1 MSRDSQ
7 KPPLNPESEK
17 EQKGP
22 APRKDEDRA
31 HGPGTG
37 PSRPQEGHSQN
48 REKDPAREAWIA
60 NFYTENHLAYEA
72 FPREVASPEQLR
84 FMVYTEP
91 GQLYYPCSD
100 RTFNAIINKTDSDWL
115 IMNYVKVWDK
125 VKPLVTSVIEDRF
138 KREFLLNLLHIKFR
152 HDTASLVML
161 PSRIEK
167 RLLHIFIRVSEIDRP
182 LSRKKEARNRKVHE
196 LLSSR
201 AYKEAL
207 NDRQGLDLE
216 TDSPLDE
223 IDLRINFLK
232 LKRLFSLAF
241 NLDKVLETED
251 LTTERLKRFMGTE
264 VSGPGW
270 EHLEE
275 ILRQWHKDH
284 EWHYLLWKSPL
295 AGSILIDLEVIK
307 ILVRF
312 SVKVIISVKHAFYF
326 DEISMADIMED
337 PFLTD
342 HFKIAEVITERNIS
356 KNSLL
361 DKLKSDKTIFVI
373 DDGTQE
379 RFNPLLTSVTFARAF
394 KEADEVIIRSP
405 NDAWC
410 ISRSSFQYTR
420 NMMLRDLDVSD
431 RLVIN
436 FRPKHPK
443 AVRFSEADLRAK
455 AEALIYHLKM
465 QKRKGKTIMFYSA
478 IVGSIPGQLEMAKK
492 ILKVFVNYLRQKHKD
507 VVIINPAEHFE
518 PGMDADDLMYMW
530 EIVQRSGLIDIWRFQ
545 TVDDIEKAFELMGQ
559 KVPPEWVGK
568 DATYSTGCTKEMQIA
583 REVQKEHPEMQII
596 GPSWEK
602 FLRRKEYGV
611 GKLYDRTLGDA

>member
-1 MSRDSQ
+1 MNPDKKERTD
-7 KPPLNPESEK
+7 KNPEK
-17 EQKGP
+17 
-22 APRKDEDRA
+22 
-31 HGPGTG
+31 
-37 PSRPQEGHSQN
+37 
-48 REKDPAREAWIA
+48 EAWLA
-60 NFYTENHLAYEA
+60 NFFTENHIAYEA
-72 FPREVASPEQLR
+72 FPHEVASLEQLR

-115 IMNYVKVWDK
+115 IMNYVKVWEK
-125 VKPLVTSVIEDRF
+125 IKPLVTSIIEDDY
-138 KREFLLNLLHIKFR
+138 KREFLLHLLHIKFR
-152 HDTASLVML
+152 HDTASLVVL
-161 PSRIEK
+161 PSRVEK
-167 RLLHIFIRVSEIDRP
+167 RLLHIFVRVSEIDRP
-182 LSRKKEARNRKVHE
+182 LARKKEEMNQKVSR
-196 LLSSR
+196 LLNSK
-201 AYKEAL
+201 AYQEAI
-207 NDRQGLDLE
+207 NDREGLTLE

-223 IDLRINFLK
+223 IGLRISFLK

-241 NLDKVLETED
+241 NMEKVMASEE
-251 LTTERLKRFMGTE
+251 LTKERLMELMSTE
-264 VSGPGW
+264 VAGEGW
-270 EHLEE
+270 KHLEE
-275 ILRQWHKDH
+275 TLRSWQSDQ
-284 EWHYLLWKSPL
+284 EWHYILWKSPL
-295 AGSILIDLEVIK
+295 AGSVLLDLEVIK

-312 SVKVIISVKHAFYF
+312 GVKVIISVKHSFYF
-326 DEISMADIMED
+326 DEITMADVMED
-337 PFLTD
+337 PYLTD
-342 HFKIAEVITERNIS
+342 RFKISEIITDRQIS
-356 KNSLL
+356 KNDLL

-394 KEADEVIIRSP
+394 KEADEVFIRSP
-405 NDAWC
+405 KDAWC
-410 ISRSSFQYTR
+410 IAHSSFRYTR
-420 NMMLRDLDVSD
+420 NMLLRNLDVTD
-431 RLVIN
+431 HLDII
-436 FRPKHPK
+436 FKPKHPK

-465 QKRKGKTIMFYSA
+465 EKRRGKTVMFYSA

-492 ILKVFVNYLRQKHKD
+492 ILKVFVNYLRKKHKD

-545 TVDDIEKAFELMGQ
+545 TYEDIEKAFELMGE

-596 GPSWEK
+596 GPPWEK

-611 GKLYDRTLGDA
+611 GKLYDRTLGDVS

>member
-1 MSRDSQ
+1 MSE
-7 KPPLNPESEK
+7 LTK
-17 EQKGP
+17 EPVK
-22 APRKDEDRA
+22 
-31 HGPGTG
+31 
-37 PSRPQEGHSQN
+37 
-48 REKDPAREAWIA
+48 KDPAKEAWLT

-72 FPREVASPEQLR
+72 NPYEVASPEQLR

-100 RTFNAIINKTDSDWL
+100 RTFNSIINKTDSDWL
-115 IMNYVKVWDK
+115 IMNYMKVWEK
-125 VKPLVTSVIEDRF
+125 VKPLVTSIIEDRF

-182 LSRKKEARNRKVHE
+182 LARKKEEMNKKVSN
-196 LLSSR
+196 LLSSQ
-201 AYKEAL
+201 AYLNAI
-207 NDRQGLDLE
+207 NDREGLSLD

-223 IDLRINFLK
+223 IGLRISFLK

-251 LTTERLKRFMGTE
+251 LTKERLMHFMSTE
-264 VSGPGW
+264 VKGSGW
-270 EHLEE
+270 DHLEE
-275 ILRQWHKDH
+275 TLRTWHKDQ
-284 EWHYLLWKSPL
+284 EWHYILWKSPM
-295 AGSILIDLEVIK
+295 AGSILLDLEIIK
-307 ILVRF
+307 ILVKF
-312 SVKVIISVKHAFYF
+312 GVKVIISVKHAFYF
-326 DEISMADIMED
+326 DEITMADVMED
-337 PFLTD
+337 PYLTD
-342 HFKIAEVITERNIS
+342 AFKMAEIITERNIS
-356 KNSLL
+356 KNDLI
-361 DKLKSDKTIFVI
+361 DELKSDKTIFVI

-394 KEADEVIIRSP
+394 KEADEVLIRSS

-410 ISRSSFQYTR
+410 IARSSFSYTR
-420 NMMLRDLDVSD
+420 NMILRNSDVNGHLD
-431 RLVIN
+431 IQ
-436 FRPKHPK
+436 FKPKHPK

-465 QKRKGKTIMFYSA
+465 EKRKGKTIMFYSA

-492 ILKVFVNYLRQKHKD
+492 ILKVFVNYLRQKHED

-545 TVDDIEKAFELMGQ
+545 TYEDIEKAFELMGE

-596 GPSWEK
+596 GPPWEK

-611 GKLYDRTLGDA
+611 GKLYDRTLGDIS

>member
-1 MSRDSQ
+1 MNPD
-7 KPPLNPESEK
+7 KKETTGKNPEK
-17 EQKGP
+17 
-22 APRKDEDRA
+22 
-31 HGPGTG
+31 
-37 PSRPQEGHSQN
+37 
-48 REKDPAREAWIA
+48 EAWLA
-60 NFYTENHLAYEA
+60 NFFTENHIAYEA
-72 FPREVASPEQLR
+72 FPHEVASLEQLR

-115 IMNYVKVWDK
+115 IMNYVKVWEK
-125 VKPLVTSVIEDRF
+125 IKPLVTSIIEDDY
-138 KREFLLNLLHIKFR
+138 KREFLLHLLHIKFR
-152 HDTASLVML
+152 HDTASLVVL
-161 PSRIEK
+161 PSRVEK
-167 RLLHIFIRVSEIDRP
+167 RLLHIFVRVSEIDRP
-182 LSRKKEARNRKVHE
+182 LARKKEEMNQKVSR
-196 LLSSR
+196 LLNSK
-201 AYKEAL
+201 AYQEAI
-207 NDRQGLDLE
+207 NDREGLTLE

-223 IDLRINFLK
+223 IGLRISFLK

-241 NLDKVLETED
+241 NMEKVMASEE
-251 LTTERLKRFMGTE
+251 LTKERLMELMSTE
-264 VSGPGW
+264 VAGEGW
-270 EHLEE
+270 KHLEE
-275 ILRQWHKDH
+275 TLRSWQSDQ
-284 EWHYLLWKSPL
+284 EWHYILWKSPL
-295 AGSILIDLEVIK
+295 AGSVLLDLEVIK

-312 SVKVIISVKHAFYF
+312 GVKVIISVKHSFYF
-326 DEISMADIMED
+326 DEITMADVMED
-337 PFLTD
+337 PYLTD
-342 HFKIAEVITERNIS
+342 RFKISEIITDRQIS
-356 KNSLL
+356 KNDLL

-394 KEADEVIIRSP
+394 KEADEVFIRSP
-405 NDAWC
+405 KDAWC
-410 ISRSSFQYTR
+410 IAHSSFRYTR
-420 NMMLRDLDVSD
+420 NMLLRNLDVTD
-431 RLVIN
+431 HLDII
-436 FRPKHPK
+436 FKPKHPK

-465 QKRKGKTIMFYSA
+465 EKRRGKTVMFYSA

-492 ILKVFVNYLRQKHKD
+492 ILKVFVNYLRKKHKD

-545 TVDDIEKAFELMGQ
+545 TYEDIEKAFELMGE

-596 GPSWEK
+596 GPPWEK

-611 GKLYDRTLGDA
+611 GKLYDRTLGDVS

>member
-1 MSRDSQ
+1 MNPD
-7 KPPLNPESEK
+7 KKETTGKNPEK
-17 EQKGP
+17 
-22 APRKDEDRA
+22 
-31 HGPGTG
+31 
-37 PSRPQEGHSQN
+37 
-48 REKDPAREAWIA
+48 EAWLA
-60 NFYTENHLAYEA
+60 NFFTENHIAYEA
-72 FPREVASPEQLR
+72 FPHEVASLEQLR

-115 IMNYVKVWDK
+115 IMNYVKVWEK
-125 VKPLVTSVIEDRF
+125 IKPLVTSIIEDDF
-138 KREFLLNLLHIKFR
+138 KREFLLHLLHIKFR
-152 HDTASLVML
+152 HDTASLVVL
-161 PSRIEK
+161 PSRVEK
-167 RLLHIFIRVSEIDRP
+167 RLLHIFVRVSEIDRP
-182 LSRKKEARNRKVHE
+182 LARKKEEMNQKVSR
-196 LLSSR
+196 LLNSK
-201 AYKEAL
+201 AYQEAI
-207 NDRQGLDLE
+207 NDREGLTLE

-223 IDLRINFLK
+223 IGLRISFLK

-241 NLDKVLETED
+241 NMEKVMASEE
-251 LTTERLKRFMGTE
+251 LTKERLMELMSTE
-264 VSGPGW
+264 VAGEGW
-270 EHLEE
+270 KHLEE
-275 ILRQWHKDH
+275 TLRSWQSDQ
-284 EWHYLLWKSPL
+284 EWHYILWKSPL
-295 AGSILIDLEVIK
+295 AGSVLLDLEVIK

-312 SVKVIISVKHAFYF
+312 GVKVIISVKHSFYF
-326 DEISMADIMED
+326 DEITMADVMED
-337 PFLTD
+337 PYLTD
-342 HFKIAEVITERNIS
+342 RFKISEIITDRQIS
-356 KNSLL
+356 KNDLL

-394 KEADEVIIRSP
+394 KEADEVFIRSP
-405 NDAWC
+405 KDAWC
-410 ISRSSFQYTR
+410 IAHSSFRYTR
-420 NMMLRDLDVSD
+420 NMLLRNLDVTD
-431 RLVIN
+431 HLDII
-436 FRPKHPK
+436 FKPKHPK

-465 QKRKGKTIMFYSA
+465 EKRRGKTVMFYSA

-492 ILKVFVNYLRQKHKD
+492 ILKVFVNYLRKKHKD

-545 TVDDIEKAFELMGQ
+545 TYEDIEKAFELMGE

-596 GPSWEK
+596 GPPWEK

-611 GKLYDRTLGDA
+611 GKLYDRTLGDVS

>member
-1 MSRDSQ
+1 MD
-7 KPPLNPESEK
+7 LNNQAKKGRSPEK
-17 EQKGP
+17 
-22 APRKDEDRA
+22 
-31 HGPGTG
+31 
-37 PSRPQEGHSQN
+37 
-48 REKDPAREAWIA
+48 EAWIA
-60 NFYTENHLAYEA
+60 NFFTENHIAYEA
-72 FPREVASPEQLR
+72 FPHEVASLEQLR

-91 GQLYYPCSD
+91 CQFYYPCSD

-125 VKPLVTSVIEDRF
+125 IKPLVTSIVEDKFR
-138 KREFLLNLLHIKFR
+138 REFLLNLIQIKFR

-182 LSRKKEARNRKVHE
+182 LARRKEEMNRKVSE
-196 LLSSR
+196 LLEST
-201 AYKEAL
+201 AYRQAI
-207 NDRQGLDLE
+207 NDREGLALD

-223 IDLRINFLK
+223 IGLRISFLK

-241 NLDKVLETED
+241 NMEKVMAMDGFSKEKLMG
-251 LTTERLKRFMGTE
+251 FMSTD
-264 VSGPGW
+264 VTGPGW

-275 ILRQWHKDH
+275 ILRKWHRDQ
-284 EWHYLLWKSPL
+284 EWHYILWKSPL
-295 AGSILIDLEVIK
+295 SGSVLLDLEVIK

-312 SVKVIISVKHAFYF
+312 GIKVIISVKHAFYF
-326 DEISMADIMED
+326 DEITMADVMED
-337 PFLTD
+337 PYLTSS
-342 HFKIAEVITERNIS
+342 FKAAEIITERQIS

-394 KEADEVIIRSP
+394 KEADEVLIRSP
-405 NDAWC
+405 KDAWC
-410 ISRSSFQYTR
+410 ISRSSFSYTR
-420 NMMLRDLDVSD
+420 NMLLRNLDVSN
-431 RLVIN
+431 RLDIL
-436 FRPKHPK
+436 FKPKHPR

-455 AEALIYHLKM
+455 AEALVYHLKM
-465 QKRKGKTIMFYSA
+465 EKRRGKTVMFYSA

-492 ILKVFVNYLRQKHKD
+492 ILKIFVNYLRQKHKGL
-507 VVIINPAEHFE
+507 VIINPAEHFE

-545 TVDDIEKAFELMGQ
+545 TYEDIEKAFELMGE

-596 GPSWEK
+596 GPPWEK

-611 GKLYDRTLGDA
+611 GKLYDRTLGDIS

>member
-1 MSRDSQ
+1 MNPDN
-7 KPPLNPESEK
+7 KETTGKNPEK
-17 EQKGP
+17 
-22 APRKDEDRA
+22 
-31 HGPGTG
+31 
-37 PSRPQEGHSQN
+37 
-48 REKDPAREAWIA
+48 EAWLA
-60 NFYTENHLAYEA
+60 NFFTENHIAYEA
-72 FPREVASPEQLR
+72 FPHEVASLEQLR

-100 RTFNAIINKTDSDWL
+100 RTFNAIINRTDSDWL
-115 IMNYVKVWDK
+115 IMNYVKVWDRI
-125 VKPLVTSVIEDRF
+125 KPLVTSIVEDDF

-182 LSRKKEARNRKVHE
+182 LARKKEEMNQKVSR
-196 LLSSR
+196 LLNSE
-201 AYKEAL
+201 AYQQAI
-207 NDRQGLDLE
+207 NDREGLSLE

-223 IDLRINFLK
+223 IGLRISFLK
-232 LKRLFSLAF
+232 LRRLFSLAF
-241 NLDKVLETED
+241 NIDKVMASEE
-251 LTTERLKRFMGTE
+251 LTKEKLMEFMATE
-264 VSGPGW
+264 VGGEGW
-270 EHLEE
+270 KHLEE
-275 ILRQWHKDH
+275 TLRSWHKDQ
-284 EWHYLLWKSPL
+284 EWHYILWKSPL
-295 AGSILIDLEVIK
+295 AGSVLLDLEVIK

-312 SVKVIISVKHAFYF
+312 GIKVIISVKHAFYF
-326 DEISMADIMED
+326 DEITMADVMED
-337 PFLTD
+337 PYLTD
-342 HFKIAEVITERNIS
+342 AFKIAEVITERQIS
-356 KNSLL
+356 KNDLL

-394 KEADEVIIRSP
+394 KEADEIFIRSP
-405 NDAWC
+405 KDAWC
-410 ISRSSFQYTR
+410 IARSSFSYTR
-420 NMMLRDLDVSD
+420 NMLLRNLDITD
-431 RLVIN
+431 HLDIM
-436 FRPKHPK
+436 FKPKHPN

-465 QKRKGKTIMFYSA
+465 EKRKGKTVMFYSA

-545 TVDDIEKAFELMGQ
+545 TFEDIEKAFELMGE

-596 GPSWEK
+596 GPPWEK

-611 GKLYDRTLGDA
+611 GKLYDRTLGDVS

>member
-1 MSRDSQ
+1 MNPD
-7 KPPLNPESEK
+7 KKETTGKNPEK
-17 EQKGP
+17 
-22 APRKDEDRA
+22 
-31 HGPGTG
+31 
-37 PSRPQEGHSQN
+37 
-48 REKDPAREAWIA
+48 EAWLA
-60 NFYTENHLAYEA
+60 NFFTENHIAYEA
-72 FPREVASPEQLR
+72 FPHEVASLEQLR

-115 IMNYVKVWDK
+115 IMNYVKVWEK
-125 VKPLVTSVIEDRF
+125 IKPLVTSIIEDDY
-138 KREFLLNLLHIKFR
+138 KREFLLHLLHIKFR
-152 HDTASLVML
+152 HDTASLVVL
-161 PSRIEK
+161 PSRVEK
-167 RLLHIFIRVSEIDRP
+167 RLLHIFVRVSEIDRP
-182 LSRKKEARNRKVHE
+182 LARKKEEMNQKVSR
-196 LLSSR
+196 LLNSK
-201 AYKEAL
+201 AYQEAI
-207 NDRQGLDLE
+207 NDREGLTLE

-223 IDLRINFLK
+223 IGLRISFLK

-241 NLDKVLETED
+241 NMEKVMASEE
-251 LTTERLKRFMGTE
+251 LTKERLMELMSTE
-264 VSGPGW
+264 VAGEGW
-270 EHLEE
+270 KHLEE
-275 ILRQWHKDH
+275 TLRSWQSDQ
-284 EWHYLLWKSPL
+284 EWHYILWKSPL
-295 AGSILIDLEVIK
+295 AGSVLLDLEVIK

-312 SVKVIISVKHAFYF
+312 GVKVIISVKHSFYF
-326 DEISMADIMED
+326 DEITMADVMED
-337 PFLTD
+337 PYLTD
-342 HFKIAEVITERNIS
+342 RFKISEIITDRQIS
-356 KNSLL
+356 KNDLL

-394 KEADEVIIRSP
+394 KEADEVFIRSP
-405 NDAWC
+405 KDAWC
-410 ISRSSFQYTR
+410 IAHSSFRYTR
-420 NMMLRDLDVSD
+420 NMLLQNLDVTD
-431 RLVIN
+431 HLDII
-436 FRPKHPK
+436 FKPKHPK

-465 QKRKGKTIMFYSA
+465 EKRRGKTVMFYSA

-492 ILKVFVNYLRQKHKD
+492 ILKVFVNYLRKKHKD

-545 TVDDIEKAFELMGQ
+545 TYEDIEKAFELMGE

-596 GPSWEK
+596 GPPWEK

-611 GKLYDRTLGDA
+611 GKLYDRTLGDVS

>member
-1 MSRDSQ
+1 MNPD
-7 KPPLNPESEK
+7 KKETTGKNPEK
-17 EQKGP
+17 
-22 APRKDEDRA
+22 
-31 HGPGTG
+31 
-37 PSRPQEGHSQN
+37 
-48 REKDPAREAWIA
+48 EAWLA
-60 NFYTENHLAYEA
+60 NFFTENHIAYEA
-72 FPREVASPEQLR
+72 FPHEVASLEQLR

-115 IMNYVKVWDK
+115 IMNYVKVWEK
-125 VKPLVTSVIEDRF
+125 IKPLVTSIIEDDY
-138 KREFLLNLLHIKFR
+138 KREFLLHLLHIKFR
-152 HDTASLVML
+152 HDTASLVVL
-161 PSRIEK
+161 PSRVEK
-167 RLLHIFIRVSEIDRP
+167 RLLHIFVRVSEIDRP
-182 LSRKKEARNRKVHE
+182 LARKKEEMNQKVSR
-196 LLSSR
+196 LLNSK
-201 AYKEAL
+201 AYQEAI
-207 NDRQGLDLE
+207 NDREGLTLE

-223 IDLRINFLK
+223 IGLRISFLK

-241 NLDKVLETED
+241 NMEKVMASEE
-251 LTTERLKRFMGTE
+251 LTKERLMELMSTE
-264 VSGPGW
+264 VAGEGW
-270 EHLEE
+270 KHLEE
-275 ILRQWHKDH
+275 TLRSWQSDQ
-284 EWHYLLWKSPL
+284 EWHYVLWKSPL
-295 AGSILIDLEVIK
+295 AGSVLLDLEVIK

-312 SVKVIISVKHAFYF
+312 GVKVIISVKHSFYF
-326 DEISMADIMED
+326 DEITMADVMED
-337 PFLTD
+337 PYLTD
-342 HFKIAEVITERNIS
+342 RFKISEIITDRQIS
-356 KNSLL
+356 KNDLL

-394 KEADEVIIRSP
+394 KEADEVFIRSP
-405 NDAWC
+405 KDAWC
-410 ISRSSFQYTR
+410 IAHSSFRYTR
-420 NMMLRDLDVSD
+420 NMLLRNLDVTD
-431 RLVIN
+431 HLGII
-436 FRPKHPK
+436 FKPKHPK

-465 QKRKGKTIMFYSA
+465 EKRKGKTIMFYSA

-545 TVDDIEKAFELMGQ
+545 TYEDIEKAFELMGE

-596 GPSWEK
+596 GPPWEK

-611 GKLYDRTLGDA
+611 GKLYDRTLGDVS

>member
-1 MSRDSQ
+1 MNPD
-7 KPPLNPESEK
+7 KKETTDKNPEK
-17 EQKGP
+17 
-22 APRKDEDRA
+22 
-31 HGPGTG
+31 
-37 PSRPQEGHSQN
+37 
-48 REKDPAREAWIA
+48 EAWLA
-60 NFYTENHLAYEA
+60 NFFTENHIAYEA
-72 FPREVASPEQLR
+72 FPHEVASLEQLR

-115 IMNYVKVWDK
+115 IMNYVKVWEK
-125 VKPLVTSVIEDRF
+125 IKPLVTSIIEDDY
-138 KREFLLNLLHIKFR
+138 KREFLLHLLHIKFR
-152 HDTASLVML
+152 HDTASLVVL
-161 PSRIEK
+161 PSRVEK
-167 RLLHIFIRVSEIDRP
+167 RLLHIFVRVSEIDRP
-182 LSRKKEARNRKVHE
+182 LARKKEEMNQKVSR
-196 LLSSR
+196 LLNSK
-201 AYKEAL
+201 AYQEAI
-207 NDRQGLDLE
+207 NDREGLTLE

-223 IDLRINFLK
+223 IGLRISFLK

-241 NLDKVLETED
+241 NMEKVMASEE
-251 LTTERLKRFMGTE
+251 LTKERLMELMSTE
-264 VSGPGW
+264 VAGEGW
-270 EHLEE
+270 KHLEE
-275 ILRQWHKDH
+275 TLRSWQSDQ
-284 EWHYLLWKSPL
+284 EWHYILWKSPL
-295 AGSILIDLEVIK
+295 AGSVLLDLEVIK

-312 SVKVIISVKHAFYF
+312 GVKVIISVKHSFYF
-326 DEISMADIMED
+326 DEITMADVMED
-337 PFLTD
+337 PYLTD
-342 HFKIAEVITERNIS
+342 RFKISEIITDRQIS
-356 KNSLL
+356 KNDLL

-394 KEADEVIIRSP
+394 KEADEVFIRSP
-405 NDAWC
+405 KDAWC
-410 ISRSSFQYTR
+410 IAHSSFRYTR
-420 NMMLRDLDVSD
+420 NMLLRNLDVTD
-431 RLVIN
+431 HLDII
-436 FRPKHPK
+436 FKPKHPK

-465 QKRKGKTIMFYSA
+465 EKRRGKTVMFYSA

-492 ILKVFVNYLRQKHKD
+492 ILKVFVNYLRKKHKD

-545 TVDDIEKAFELMGQ
+545 TYEDIEKAFELMGE

-596 GPSWEK
+596 GPPWEK

-611 GKLYDRTLGDA
+611 GKLYDRTLGDVS

>member
-1 MSRDSQ
+1 MSEL
-7 KPPLNPESEK
+7 PK
-17 EQKGP
+17 EQDK
-22 APRKDEDRA
+22 R
-31 HGPGTG
+31 
-37 PSRPQEGHSQN
+37 
-48 REKDPAREAWIA
+48 DPEREAWLT

-72 FPREVASPEQLR
+72 YPHEVASPEQLR
-84 FMVYTEP
+84 FIVYTEP
-91 GQLYYPCSD
+91 NQLYYPCSD

-115 IMNYVKVWDK
+115 IMNYMKVWDK
-125 VKPLVTSVIEDRF
+125 VKPLVTSIIEDRF
-138 KREFLLNLLHIKFR
+138 KRDFLLNLLHIKFR

-182 LSRKKEARNRKVHE
+182 LARKKEEMNKKVSQ
-196 LLSSR
+196 LLDSQSYR
-201 AYKEAL
+201 DAI
-207 NDRQGLDLE
+207 NDREGLSLE
-216 TDSPLDE
+216 ADSPLDE
-223 IDLRINFLK
+223 IGLRISFLK
-232 LKRLFSLAF
+232 LQRLFSLAF
-241 NLDKVLETED
+241 NLEKVMETEE
-251 LTTERLKRFMGTE
+251 LTKEKLMHFMSTE
-264 VSGPGW
+264 VKGSGW

-275 ILRQWHKDH
+275 TLRTWHKDQ
-284 EWHYLLWKSPL
+284 EWHYILWKSPL
-295 AGSILIDLEVIK
+295 AGSILLDLEIIK
-307 ILVRF
+307 ILIRF
-312 SVKVIISVKHAFYF
+312 GVKVIISVKHAFYF
-326 DEISMADIMED
+326 NEITMADVMED
-337 PFLTD
+337 PYLAD
-342 HFKIAEVITERNIS
+342 RFKVAEIVTERNIS
-356 KNSLL
+356 KNALI

-394 KEADEVIIRSP
+394 KEADEVLIRSP
-405 NDAWC
+405 NDAWY
-410 ISRSSFQYTR
+410 ISRSSFSYTR
-420 NMMLRDLDVSD
+420 NMMLRNLDVND
-431 RLVIN
+431 YLEIQ
-436 FRPKHPK
+436 FKPKHPK

-465 QKRKGKTIMFYSA
+465 EKRKGKTIMFYSA

-545 TVDDIEKAFELMGQ
+545 TYEDIEKAFELMGE

-596 GPSWEK
+596 GPPWEK

-611 GKLYDRTLGDA
+611 GKLYDRTLGDIS

>member
-1 MSRDSQ
+1 MEQITRD
-7 KPPLNPESEK
+7 KKERTPE
-17 EQKGP
+17 Q
-22 APRKDEDRA
+22 
-31 HGPGTG
+31 
-37 PSRPQEGHSQN
+37 
-48 REKDPAREAWIA
+48 EAWLA

-72 FPREVASPEQLR
+72 FPQEVASPEQLR
-84 FMVYTEP
+84 FIVYTEP

-115 IMNYVKVWDK
+115 IMSYMKVWDK
-125 VKPLVTSVIEDRF
+125 IKPLVSSVIEDSY
-138 KREFLLNLLHIKFR
+138 KKEFLLNLLHIKFR

-182 LSRKKEARNRKVHE
+182 LAQKKEEMNRRVSG
-196 LLSSR
+196 LLDSE
-201 AYKEAL
+201 AYQQAI
-207 NDRQGLDLE
+207 NDREGLSLE
-216 TDSPLDE
+216 ADSPLDE
-223 IDLRINFLK
+223 IGLRISFLK

-241 NLDKVLETED
+241 NLEKVLSTSD
-251 LTTERLKRFMGTE
+251 LTKEKLMRFMSTE

-270 EHLEE
+270 DHFEE
-275 ILRQWHKDH
+275 TLRAWHKDQQ
-284 EWHYLLWKSPL
+284 WHYMLWKSPL
-295 AGSILIDLEVIK
+295 AGSILLDLEIIK

-312 SVKVIISVKHAFYF
+312 GVKVIISVKHAFYF
-326 DEISMADIMED
+326 DEITMADIMED
-337 PFLTD
+337 PFLAD
-342 HFKIAEVITERNIS
+342 RFKIAEIITERNIS
-356 KNSLL
+356 KNDLL

-394 KEADEVIIRSP
+394 KEADEVLIRSP

-410 ISRSSFQYTR
+410 IERSSFSYTR
-420 NMMLRDLDVSD
+420 NMMLRNLDVTD
-431 RLVIN
+431 HLVIN
-436 FRPKHPK
+436 FKPKHPR

-465 QKRKGKTIMFYSA
+465 EKRKGKTIMFYSA

-492 ILKVFVNYLRQKHKD
+492 ILKVFVNHLRQKHKD

-545 TVDDIEKAFELMGQ
+545 TYEDIEKAFELMGE

-596 GPSWEK
+596 GPPWEK

-611 GKLYDRTLGDA
+611 GKLYDRTLGDIA